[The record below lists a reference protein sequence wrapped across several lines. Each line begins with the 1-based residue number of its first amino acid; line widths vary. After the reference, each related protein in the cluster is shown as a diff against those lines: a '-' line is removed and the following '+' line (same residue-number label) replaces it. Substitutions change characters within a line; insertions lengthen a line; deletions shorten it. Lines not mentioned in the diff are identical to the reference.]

1 MTIITAAGRLGSSYL
16 LKKFFEFGKDKFT
29 SQFGT
34 SALDSILMLDD
45 NTINQEFELYKNE
58 TEKDKDIS
66 RTVTDTPAG
75 LVIGGGAKEP
85 LPPPEPFTTPVDS
98 SGPITLATPEAEE
111 MDTTLSTPEVK
122 PVDTTL
128 STPIPKESSPIIF
141 TKDDTS
147 KQTEKALQPK
157 VEYGALSESEKQT
170 AKALM
175 GEKPEFYS
183 RVVKSIEDA
192 KPNKLT
198 KNKWKSFIQSDKQE
212 LKFLGLDKYLQGNE
226 SITKQELLDFVEQ
239 KNIADKLSVVKVP
252 TEDQYDFTQF
262 SLGGASS
269 ARATRMLSIDPE
281 TTDLEGYKSSVKQ
294 YVFQVDG
301 PAQWSADPNHFPDK
315 YAKNAIAHARAQIG
329 YFDPDAVE
337 KRLNK
342 QITDSPLGKKL
353 NIEDKTLLNASKKL
367 KNTFIIDEIQSDIIQ
382 KIQKRGTIEDYDIV
396 SSKNIIE
403 YLDKNNIK
411 YKKYPVQGFATVE
424 LKSTVPGSESRT
436 IPINIDNRFEIFT
449 KDGRHGDS
457 GLNIKNIEEAN
468 NYFQRTLGIP
478 SGLPIIESKKYV
490 ELVLNSMIKE
500 ATDLGLD
507 SIGITNGQI
516 QYDRY
521 DGQREDKKEGLKK
534 FYDETVFAQF
544 KKIADKYNVELET
557 ITLPYTQYLK
567 EFEDVG
573 LNEPTEISDAQAI
586 SSRIV
591 RSMDNGFVIR
601 KIKYGLLAS
610 TIEDLVRGRFE
621 DPERANNPNATLPD
635 YTSIFTDVGNG
646 QGGEILDILIDDN
659 LDLDNEKSYYMWVKP
674 NSPIDKALQNDEQF
688 SSLSGVW
695 DTNDIDLQMP
705 IALVEPSMS
714 DTDVSNYSS
723 YMSEY
728 FKNKED
734 FNIRY
739 NHEIIK
745 MKLPKKLQ
753 KDILS
758 KPIKLTQ
765 LEKQTNR
772 LLA

>member
-1 MTIITAAGRLGSSYL
+1 MVAPILTTAGRLGGSYL

-58 TEKDKDIS
+58 T
-66 RTVTDTPAG
+66 
-75 LVIGGGAKEP
+75 
-85 LPPPEPFTTPVDS
+85 
-98 SGPITLATPEAEE
+98 
-111 MDTTLSTPEVK
+111 
-122 PVDTTL
+122 
-128 STPIPKESSPIIF
+128 
-141 TKDDTS
+141 KDDEKETLPAATQEGEFKDPEQEPPKDPNIAPEILAEGALEVTEKLS
-147 KQTEKALQPK
+147 KQGDVKEQTEKALQPK

-269 ARATRMLSIDPE
+269 ARATRMLSE
-281 TTDLEGYKSSVKQ
+281 GLLSNLKGYKSSVKQ

-301 PAQWSADPNHFPDK
+301 PAQWSADPNHFPEK
-315 YAKNAIAHARAQIG
+315 YAKNAIAHARGQIG

-342 QITDSPLGKKL
+342 QIADSPLGKKL

-367 KNTFIIDEIQSDIIQ
+367 KDTFIIDEIQSDIIQ
-382 KIQKRGTIEDYDIV
+382 KIQRRGTIEDYDIV

-411 YKKYPVQGFATVE
+411 YKKYSDTTQPGVDVVE

-436 IPINIDNRFEIFT
+436 IPINLNNRFEIFT

-468 NYFQRTLGIP
+468 NYFQRMLGIP

-544 KKIADKYNVELET
+544 KKIADKYNIELER
-557 ITLPYTQYLK
+557 IKLPYTKNLK

-573 LNEPTEISDAQAI
+573 LNEPTEESDARAI
-586 SSRIV
+586 SKRID
-591 RSMDNGFVIR
+591 RSMDNGFVLR

-635 YTSIFTDVGNG
+635 YTSVFTDVGNG

-714 DTDVSNYSS
+714 DTDVSNYLS
-723 YMSEY
+723 YMGKY
-728 FKNKED
+728 FSNVKG
-734 FNIRY
+734 I
-739 NHEIIK
+739 HEIIK

-753 KDILS
+753 KDTLS

>member
-1 MTIITAAGRLGSSYL
+1 MVAPVLIQPILTTAGRFGTSYL

-45 NTINQEFELYKNE
+45 NTVNQEFQLYKNE
-58 TEKDKDIS
+58 T
-66 RTVTDTPAG
+66 
-75 LVIGGGAKEP
+75 
-85 LPPPEPFTTPVDS
+85 
-98 SGPITLATPEAEE
+98 
-111 MDTTLSTPEVK
+111 
-122 PVDTTL
+122 
-128 STPIPKESSPIIF
+128 
-141 TKDDTS
+141 KDDEKETLPATTQEGEFKDPEQEPPKDPNINPEILAEGALEVTEQLS
-147 KQTEKALQPK
+147 KQSDVKEQTEKALQPK

-269 ARATRMLSIDPE
+269 ARATRMLSE
-281 TTDLEGYKSSVKQ
+281 GLLSNLKGYKSSVRQ

-301 PAQWSADPNHFPDK
+301 PAQWSADPNHFPNK

-367 KNTFIIDEIQSDIIQ
+367 KDTFIIDEIQSDIIQ
-382 KIQKRGTIEDYDIV
+382 KIQRRGTIEDYDIV

-411 YKKYPVQGFATVE
+411 YKKYSDTTQPGVDVVE

-436 IPINIDNRFEIFT
+436 IPINLNNRFEIFT

-468 NYFQRTLGIP
+468 NYFQRMLGIP

-544 KKIADKYNVELET
+544 KKIADKYNIELER
-557 ITLPYTQYLK
+557 IKLPYTKNLK

-573 LNEPTEISDAQAI
+573 LNEPTEESDARAI
-586 SSRIV
+586 SKRID
-591 RSMDNGFVIR
+591 RSMDNGFVLR

-635 YTSIFTDVGNG
+635 YTSVFTDVGNG

-714 DTDVSNYSS
+714 DTDVSNYLS
-723 YMSEY
+723 YMGKY
-728 FKNKED
+728 FSNVKG
-734 FNIRY
+734 I
-739 NHEIIK
+739 HEIIK

-753 KDILS
+753 KDTLS

>member
-1 MTIITAAGRLGSSYL
+1 MTILTAAGRLGSSYL

-58 TEKDKDIS
+58 T
-66 RTVTDTPAG
+66 
-75 LVIGGGAKEP
+75 
-85 LPPPEPFTTPVDS
+85 
-98 SGPITLATPEAEE
+98 
-111 MDTTLSTPEVK
+111 
-122 PVDTTL
+122 
-128 STPIPKESSPIIF
+128 
-141 TKDDTS
+141 KDDEKETLPATTQEGEFKDPEQEPPKDPNIAPEILAEGALEVTEKLS
-147 KQTEKALQPK
+147 KQGDVKEQTEKALQPK

-269 ARATRMLSIDPE
+269 ARATRMLSE
-281 TTDLEGYKSSVKQ
+281 GLLSNLKGYKSSVKQ

-301 PAQWSADPNHFPDK
+301 PAQWSADPNHFPEK
-315 YAKNAIAHARAQIG
+315 YAKNAIAHARGQIG

-342 QITDSPLGKKL
+342 QIADSPLGKKL

-367 KNTFIIDEIQSDIIQ
+367 KDTFIIDEIQSDIIQ
-382 KIQKRGTIEDYDIV
+382 KIQRRGTIEDYDIV

-411 YKKYPVQGFATVE
+411 YKKYSDTTQPGVDVVE

-436 IPINIDNRFEIFT
+436 IPINLNNRFEIFT

-468 NYFQRTLGIP
+468 NYFQRMLGIP

-544 KKIADKYNVELET
+544 KKIADKYNIELER
-557 ITLPYTQYLK
+557 IKLPYTKNLK

-573 LNEPTEISDAQAI
+573 LNEPTEESDARAI
-586 SSRIV
+586 SKRID
-591 RSMDNGFVIR
+591 RSMDNGFVLR

-635 YTSIFTDVGNG
+635 YTSVFTDVGNG

-714 DTDVSNYSS
+714 DTDVSNYLS
-723 YMSEY
+723 YMGKY
-728 FKNKED
+728 FSNVKG
-734 FNIRY
+734 I
-739 NHEIIK
+739 HEIIK

-753 KDILS
+753 KDTLS

>member
-1 MTIITAAGRLGSSYL
+1 MVVPVLIQPILTTAGRFGTSYL

-45 NTINQEFELYKNE
+45 NTVNQEFQLYKNE
-58 TEKDKDIS
+58 T
-66 RTVTDTPAG
+66 
-75 LVIGGGAKEP
+75 
-85 LPPPEPFTTPVDS
+85 
-98 SGPITLATPEAEE
+98 
-111 MDTTLSTPEVK
+111 
-122 PVDTTL
+122 
-128 STPIPKESSPIIF
+128 
-141 TKDDTS
+141 KDDEKETLPATTQEGEFKDPEQEPPKDPNINPEILAEGALEVTEQLS
-147 KQTEKALQPK
+147 KQSDVKEQTEKALQPK

-239 KNIADKLSVVKVP
+239 KNIADKLKVVKVP

-269 ARATRMLSIDPE
+269 ARATRMLSVDQE
-281 TTDLEGYKSSVKQ
+281 TPDLEGYKSSVRQ

-301 PAQWSADPNHFPDK
+301 PAQWSADPNHFPEK

-337 KRLNK
+337 KKLNK

-367 KNTFIIDEIQSDIIQ
+367 KDTFIIDEIQSDIIQ
-382 KIQKRGTIEDYDIV
+382 KIQRRGTIEDYDIV

-411 YKKYPVQGFATVE
+411 YKKYSDTTQPGVDVVE

-436 IPINIDNRFEIFT
+436 IPINLDNRFEIFT

-500 ATDLGLD
+500 ATNFGLD

-544 KKIADKYNVELET
+544 KKIADKYNVELER

-567 EFEDVG
+567 EFEDIG
-573 LNEPTEISDAQAI
+573 LNEPTEESDAQAI

-601 KIKYGLLAS
+601 KINYGLLAS

-635 YTSIFTDVGNG
+635 YTSIFTDAGKA
-646 QGGEILDILIDDN
+646 QGGDVLDILIDDN
-659 LDLDNEKSYYMWVKP
+659 PDIDNEKSYYMWVKP
-674 NSPIDKALQNDEQF
+674 NSPIDKALQRSEQF

-695 DTNDIDLQMP
+695 DINDIDLQMP
-705 IALVEPSMS
+705 ISLVKPSIA
-714 DTDVSNYSS
+714 DTDISNYSS
-723 YMSEY
+723 YISEY
-728 FKNKED
+728 SKNKED

>member
-1 MTIITAAGRLGSSYL
+1 MVAPILTTAGRLGGSYL

-45 NTINQEFELYKNE
+45 NTVNQEFQLYKNE
-58 TEKDKDIS
+58 T
-66 RTVTDTPAG
+66 
-75 LVIGGGAKEP
+75 
-85 LPPPEPFTTPVDS
+85 
-98 SGPITLATPEAEE
+98 
-111 MDTTLSTPEVK
+111 
-122 PVDTTL
+122 
-128 STPIPKESSPIIF
+128 
-141 TKDDTS
+141 KDDEKETLPATTQEGEFKDPEQEPPKDPNINPEILAEGALEVTEQLS
-147 KQTEKALQPK
+147 KQSDVKEQTEKALQPK

-239 KNIADKLSVVKVP
+239 KNIADKLKVVKVP

-269 ARATRMLSIDPE
+269 ARATRMLSVDQE
-281 TTDLEGYKSSVKQ
+281 TPDLEGYKSSVRQ

-301 PAQWSADPNHFPDK
+301 PAQWSADPNHFPEK

-337 KRLNK
+337 KKLNK

-367 KNTFIIDEIQSDIIQ
+367 KDTFIIDEIQSDIIQ
-382 KIQKRGTIEDYDIV
+382 KIQRRGTIEDYDIV

-411 YKKYPVQGFATVE
+411 YKKYSDTTQPGVDVVE

-436 IPINIDNRFEIFT
+436 IPINLDNRFEIFT

-500 ATDLGLD
+500 ATNFGLD

-534 FYDETVFAQF
+534 FYDTIVYDQL

-557 ITLPYTQYLK
+557 ITLPYTKNLK

-573 LNEPTEISDAQAI
+573 LNEPTELSDAVAI
-586 SSRIV
+586 SSKIV
-591 RSMDNGFVIR
+591 RSMDNGFAIR

-635 YTSIFTDVGNG
+635 YTSVFTDVGNG

-714 DTDVSNYSS
+714 DTDVSNYLS
-723 YMSEY
+723 YMGKY
-728 FKNKED
+728 FSNVKG
-734 FNIRY
+734 I
-739 NHEIIK
+739 HEIIK

-753 KDILS
+753 KDTLS

>member
-1 MTIITAAGRLGSSYL
+1 MTILTAAGRLGSSYL

-58 TEKDKDIS
+58 T
-66 RTVTDTPAG
+66 
-75 LVIGGGAKEP
+75 
-85 LPPPEPFTTPVDS
+85 
-98 SGPITLATPEAEE
+98 
-111 MDTTLSTPEVK
+111 
-122 PVDTTL
+122 
-128 STPIPKESSPIIF
+128 
-141 TKDDTS
+141 KDDDKETLPATTQEGEFKDPEQEPPKDPNIAPEILAEGALEVTEKLS
-147 KQTEKALQPK
+147 KQGDVKEQTEKALQPK

-269 ARATRMLSIDPE
+269 ARATRMLSE
-281 TTDLEGYKSSVKQ
+281 GLLSNLKGYKSSVKQ

-301 PAQWSADPNHFPDK
+301 PAQWSADPNHFPEK
-315 YAKNAIAHARAQIG
+315 YAKNAIAHARGQIG

-342 QITDSPLGKKL
+342 QIADSPLGKKL

-367 KNTFIIDEIQSDIIQ
+367 KDTFIIDEIQSDIIQ
-382 KIQKRGTIEDYDIV
+382 KIQRRGTIEDYDIV

-411 YKKYPVQGFATVE
+411 YKKYSDTTQPGVDVVE

-436 IPINIDNRFEIFT
+436 IPINLNNRFEIFT

-468 NYFQRTLGIP
+468 NYFQRMLGIP

-544 KKIADKYNVELET
+544 KKIADKYNIELER
-557 ITLPYTQYLK
+557 IKLPYTKNLK

-573 LNEPTEISDAQAI
+573 LNEPTEESDARAI
-586 SSRIV
+586 SKRID
-591 RSMDNGFVIR
+591 RSMDNGFVLR

-635 YTSIFTDVGNG
+635 YTSVFTDVGNG

-714 DTDVSNYSS
+714 DTDVSNYLS
-723 YMSEY
+723 YMGKY
-728 FKNKED
+728 FSNVKG
-734 FNIRY
+734 I
-739 NHEIIK
+739 HEIIK

-753 KDILS
+753 KDTLS

>member
-1 MTIITAAGRLGSSYL
+1 MVAPILTTAGRLGGSYL

-58 TEKDKDIS
+58 T
-66 RTVTDTPAG
+66 
-75 LVIGGGAKEP
+75 
-85 LPPPEPFTTPVDS
+85 
-98 SGPITLATPEAEE
+98 
-111 MDTTLSTPEVK
+111 
-122 PVDTTL
+122 
-128 STPIPKESSPIIF
+128 
-141 TKDDTS
+141 KDDEKETLPATTQEGEFKDPEQEPPKDPNIAPEILAEGALEVTEKLS
-147 KQTEKALQPK
+147 KQGDVKEQTKKALQPK
-157 VEYGALSESEKQT
+157 VEYGALTESEKQT

-269 ARATRMLSIDPE
+269 ARATRMLSE
-281 TTDLEGYKSSVKQ
+281 GLLSNLKGYKSSVRQ

-301 PAQWSADPNHFPDK
+301 PAQWSADPNHFPNK

-367 KNTFIIDEIQSDIIQ
+367 KDTFIIDEIQSDIIQ
-382 KIQKRGTIEDYDIV
+382 KIQKRGTIEDFDIV
-396 SSKNIIE
+396 SNKNIIE

-411 YKKYPVQGFATVE
+411 YKKYSNTVSASSYGFNVDVVE

-436 IPINIDNRFEIFT
+436 IPINLDNRFEIFT
-449 KDGRHGDS
+449 KDGRHADS

-468 NYFQRTLGIP
+468 NYFQRMLGIP

-500 ATDLGLD
+500 ATNLGLD
-507 SIGITNGQI
+507 SIGVTNGQI

-544 KKIADKYNVELET
+544 KKIADKYNIELER
-557 ITLPYTQYLK
+557 IKLPYTKNLK

-573 LNEPTEISDAQAI
+573 LNEPTELSDAQAI

-601 KIKYGLLAS
+601 KINYGLLAS

-635 YTSIFTDVGNG
+635 YTSIFTDAGNA
-646 QGGEILDILIDDN
+646 QGGDVLDILIDDN
-659 LDLDNEKSYYMWVKP
+659 PDIDNEKSYYMWVKP

-714 DTDVSNYSS
+714 DTDVSNYLS
-723 YMSEY
+723 YMGKY
-728 FKNKED
+728 FSNVKG
-734 FNIRY
+734 I
-739 NHEIIK
+739 HEIIK

-753 KDILS
+753 KDTLS

>member
-1 MTIITAAGRLGSSYL
+1 
-16 LKKFFEFGKDKFT
+16 
-29 SQFGT
+29 
-34 SALDSILMLDD
+34 
-45 NTINQEFELYKNE
+45 
-58 TEKDKDIS
+58 
-66 RTVTDTPAG
+66 
-75 LVIGGGAKEP
+75 
-85 LPPPEPFTTPVDS
+85 
-98 SGPITLATPEAEE
+98 
-111 MDTTLSTPEVK
+111 
-122 PVDTTL
+122 
-128 STPIPKESSPIIF
+128 
-141 TKDDTS
+141 
-147 KQTEKALQPK
+147 
-157 VEYGALSESEKQT
+157 
-170 AKALM
+170 M

-269 ARATRMLSIDPE
+269 ARATRMLSE
-281 TTDLEGYKSSVKQ
+281 GLLSNLKGYKSSVKQ

-301 PAQWSADPNHFPDK
+301 PAQWSADPNHFPEK
-315 YAKNAIAHARAQIG
+315 YAKNAIAHARGQIG

-342 QITDSPLGKKL
+342 QIADSPLGKKL

-367 KNTFIIDEIQSDIIQ
+367 KDTFIIDEIQSDIIQ
-382 KIQKRGTIEDYDIV
+382 KIQRRGTIEDYDIV

-411 YKKYPVQGFATVE
+411 YKKYSDTTQPGVDVVE

-436 IPINIDNRFEIFT
+436 IPINLNNRFEIFT

-468 NYFQRTLGIP
+468 NYFQRMLGIP

-544 KKIADKYNVELET
+544 KKIADKYNIELER
-557 ITLPYTQYLK
+557 IKLPYTKNLK

-573 LNEPTEISDAQAI
+573 LNEPTEESDARAI
-586 SSRIV
+586 SKRID
-591 RSMDNGFVIR
+591 RSMDNGFVLR

-635 YTSIFTDVGNG
+635 YTSVFTDVGNG

-659 LDLDNEKSYYMWVKP
+659 LDIDNEKSYYMWVKP

-714 DTDVSNYSS
+714 DTDVSNYLS
-723 YMSEY
+723 YMGKY
-728 FKNKED
+728 FSNVKG
-734 FNIRY
+734 I
-739 NHEIIK
+739 HEIIK

-753 KDILS
+753 KDTLS

>member
-1 MTIITAAGRLGSSYL
+1 MTILTAAGRLGSSYL

-58 TEKDKDIS
+58 T
-66 RTVTDTPAG
+66 
-75 LVIGGGAKEP
+75 
-85 LPPPEPFTTPVDS
+85 
-98 SGPITLATPEAEE
+98 
-111 MDTTLSTPEVK
+111 
-122 PVDTTL
+122 
-128 STPIPKESSPIIF
+128 
-141 TKDDTS
+141 KDDEKETLPATTQEGEFKDPEQEPPKDPNIAPEILAEGALEVTEKLS
-147 KQTEKALQPK
+147 KQGDVKEQTEKALQPK

-269 ARATRMLSIDPE
+269 ARATRMLSE
-281 TTDLEGYKSSVKQ
+281 GLLSNLKGYKSSVKQ

-301 PAQWSADPNHFPDK
+301 PAQWSADPNHFPEK

-367 KNTFIIDEIQSDIIQ
+367 KDTFIIDEIQSDIIQ
-382 KIQKRGTIEDYDIV
+382 KIQRRGTIEDYDIV

-411 YKKYPVQGFATVE
+411 YKKYSDTTQPGVDVVE

-436 IPINIDNRFEIFT
+436 IPINLDNRFEIFT

-468 NYFQRTLGIP
+468 NYFQRMLGIP

-544 KKIADKYNVELET
+544 KKIADKYNIELER
-557 ITLPYTQYLK
+557 IKLPYTKNLK

-573 LNEPTEISDAQAI
+573 LNEPTEESDARAI
-586 SSRIV
+586 SKRID
-591 RSMDNGFVIR
+591 RSMDNGFVLR

-635 YTSIFTDVGNG
+635 YTSVFTDVGNG

-714 DTDVSNYSS
+714 DTDVSNYLS
-723 YMSEY
+723 YMGKY
-728 FKNKED
+728 FSNVKG
-734 FNIRY
+734 I
-739 NHEIIK
+739 HEIIK

-753 KDILS
+753 KDTLS

>member
-1 MTIITAAGRLGSSYL
+1 MVAPVLIQPILTTAGRFGTSYL

-58 TEKDKDIS
+58 T
-66 RTVTDTPAG
+66 
-75 LVIGGGAKEP
+75 
-85 LPPPEPFTTPVDS
+85 
-98 SGPITLATPEAEE
+98 
-111 MDTTLSTPEVK
+111 
-122 PVDTTL
+122 
-128 STPIPKESSPIIF
+128 
-141 TKDDTS
+141 KDDEKETLPATTQEGEFKDPEQEPPKDPNIAPEILAEGALEVTEQLS
-147 KQTEKALQPK
+147 KQSDVKEQTEKALQPK

-239 KNIADKLSVVKVP
+239 KNIADKLSVIKVP

-269 ARATRMLSIDPE
+269 ARATRMLSVDQE
-281 TTDLEGYKSSVKQ
+281 TPDLEGYKSSVRQ

-367 KNTFIIDEIQSDIIQ
+367 KDTFIIDEIQSDIIQ
-382 KIQKRGTIEDYDIV
+382 KIQRRGTIEDYDIV

-411 YKKYPVQGFATVE
+411 YKKYSDTTQPGVDVVE

-436 IPINIDNRFEIFT
+436 IPINLDNRFEIFT

-468 NYFQRTLGIP
+468 NYFQRMLGIP

-490 ELVLNSMIKE
+490 ELVLNSMLKE

-521 DGQREDKKEGLKK
+521 DAQSDEDKEGLKK
-534 FYDETVFAQF
+534 FYDEIVFAQF
-544 KKIADKYNVELET
+544 KKIADKYNVELER

-567 EFEDVG
+567 EFEDIG
-573 LNEPTEISDAQAI
+573 LNEPTEESDAQAI

-601 KIKYGLLAS
+601 KINYGLLAS

-635 YTSIFTDVGNG
+635 YTSIFTDAGNA
-646 QGGEILDILIDDN
+646 QGGDVLDILIDDN
-659 LDLDNEKSYYMWVKP
+659 PDIDNEKSYYMWVKP
-674 NSPIDKALQNDEQF
+674 NSPIDKALQRSEQF

-695 DTNDIDLQMP
+695 DINDIDLQMP
-705 IALVEPSMS
+705 ISLVKPSIA
-714 DTDVSNYSS
+714 DTDISNYSS

-728 FKNKED
+728 FKNKKD

>member
-1 MTIITAAGRLGSSYL
+1 MTILTAAGRLGSSYL

-58 TEKDKDIS
+58 T
-66 RTVTDTPAG
+66 
-75 LVIGGGAKEP
+75 
-85 LPPPEPFTTPVDS
+85 
-98 SGPITLATPEAEE
+98 
-111 MDTTLSTPEVK
+111 
-122 PVDTTL
+122 
-128 STPIPKESSPIIF
+128 
-141 TKDDTS
+141 KDDEKETLPAATQEGEFKDPEQEPPKDPNIAPEILAEGALEVTEKLS
-147 KQTEKALQPK
+147 KQGDVKEQTEKALQPK

-269 ARATRMLSIDPE
+269 ARATRMLSE
-281 TTDLEGYKSSVKQ
+281 GLLSNLKGYKSSVKQ

-301 PAQWSADPNHFPDK
+301 PAQWSADPNHFPEK
-315 YAKNAIAHARAQIG
+315 YAKNAIAHARGQIG

-342 QITDSPLGKKL
+342 QIADSPLGKKL

-367 KNTFIIDEIQSDIIQ
+367 KDTFIIDEIQSDIIQ
-382 KIQKRGTIEDYDIV
+382 KIQRRGTIEDYDIV

-411 YKKYPVQGFATVE
+411 YKKYSDTTQPGVDVVE

-436 IPINIDNRFEIFT
+436 IPINLNNRFEIFT

-468 NYFQRTLGIP
+468 NYFQRMLGIP

-544 KKIADKYNVELET
+544 KKIADKYNIELER
-557 ITLPYTQYLK
+557 IKLPYTKNLK

-573 LNEPTEISDAQAI
+573 LNEPTEESDARAI
-586 SSRIV
+586 SKRID
-591 RSMDNGFVIR
+591 RSMDNGFVLR

-635 YTSIFTDVGNG
+635 YTSVFTDVGNG

-714 DTDVSNYSS
+714 DTDVSNYLS
-723 YMSEY
+723 YMGKY
-728 FKNKED
+728 FSNVKG
-734 FNIRY
+734 I
-739 NHEIIK
+739 HEIIK

-753 KDILS
+753 KDTLS

>member
-1 MTIITAAGRLGSSYL
+1 MVAPVLIQPILTTAGRFGTSYL

-45 NTINQEFELYKNE
+45 NTVNQEFELYKNE
-58 TEKDKDIS
+58 T
-66 RTVTDTPAG
+66 
-75 LVIGGGAKEP
+75 
-85 LPPPEPFTTPVDS
+85 
-98 SGPITLATPEAEE
+98 
-111 MDTTLSTPEVK
+111 
-122 PVDTTL
+122 
-128 STPIPKESSPIIF
+128 
-141 TKDDTS
+141 KDDEKETLPATTQEGEFKDPEQEPPKDPNINPEILAEGALEVTEQLS
-147 KQTEKALQPK
+147 KQSDVKEQTEKALQPK

-269 ARATRMLSIDPE
+269 ARATRMLSE
-281 TTDLEGYKSSVKQ
+281 GLLSNLKGYKSSVRQ

-301 PAQWSADPNHFPDK
+301 PAQWSADPNHFPNK

-337 KRLNK
+337 KKLNK

-367 KNTFIIDEIQSDIIQ
+367 KDTFIIDEIQSDIIQ
-382 KIQKRGTIEDYDIV
+382 KIQRRGTIEDYDIV

-411 YKKYPVQGFATVE
+411 YKKYSDTTQPGVDVVE

-436 IPINIDNRFEIFT
+436 IPINLDNRFEIFT

-500 ATDLGLD
+500 ATNFGLD

-557 ITLPYTQYLK
+557 ITLPYTKNLK

-573 LNEPTEISDAQAI
+573 LNEPTELSDAVAI
-586 SSRIV
+586 SSKIV
-591 RSMDNGFVIR
+591 RSMDNGFAIR

-635 YTSIFTDVGNG
+635 YTSVFTDVGNG

-659 LDLDNEKSYYMWVKP
+659 LDIDNEKSYYMWVKP

-705 IALVEPSMS
+705 ISLVKPSIA
-714 DTDVSNYSS
+714 DTDISNYSS

-728 FKNKED
+728 FKDRED

-739 NHEIIK
+739 DHEIIK

>member
-1 MTIITAAGRLGSSYL
+1 MTIITAAGRLGGSYL

-58 TEKDKDIS
+58 T
-66 RTVTDTPAG
+66 
-75 LVIGGGAKEP
+75 
-85 LPPPEPFTTPVDS
+85 
-98 SGPITLATPEAEE
+98 
-111 MDTTLSTPEVK
+111 
-122 PVDTTL
+122 
-128 STPIPKESSPIIF
+128 
-141 TKDDTS
+141 KDDEKETLPATTQEGEFKDPEQEPPKDPNIAPEILAEGALEVTEKLS
-147 KQTEKALQPK
+147 KQGDVKEQTKKVLQPK
-157 VEYGALSESEKQT
+157 VEYGALTESEKQT

-183 RVVKSIEDA
+183 RVVKSIRDA

-226 SITKQELLDFVEQ
+226 SVTKQELLDFVEQ

-269 ARATRMLSIDPE
+269 ARATRMLSVDQE
-281 TTDLEGYKSSVKQ
+281 TPDLEGYKSSVRQ

-301 PAQWSADPNHFPDK
+301 PAQWSADPNHFPEK

-367 KNTFIIDEIQSDIIQ
+367 RDTFIIDEIQSDIIQ

-396 SSKNIIE
+396 SNKNIIE
-403 YLDKNNIK
+403 YLDKNNIE
-411 YKKYPVQGFATVE
+411 YKKYSNTVSASSYGFNVDVVE

-436 IPINIDNRFEIFT
+436 IPINLDNRFEIFT
-449 KDGRHGDS
+449 KDGRHGES

-468 NYFQRTLGIP
+468 NYFQRMLGIP

-500 ATDLGLD
+500 ATNLGLD
-507 SIGITNGQI
+507 SIGVTNGQI

-544 KKIADKYNVELET
+544 KKIADKYNIELER
-557 ITLPYTQYLK
+557 IKLPYTKNLK

-573 LNEPTEISDAQAI
+573 LNEPTEESDARAI
-586 SSRIV
+586 SKRID
-591 RSMDNGFVIR
+591 RSMDNGFVLR

-635 YTSIFTDVGNG
+635 YTSIFTDAGNA
-646 QGGEILDILIDDN
+646 QGGDVLDILIDDN
-659 LDLDNEKSYYMWVKP
+659 PDIDNEKSYYMWVKP

-714 DTDVSNYSS
+714 DTDVSNYLS
-723 YMSEY
+723 YMGKY
-728 FKNKED
+728 FSNVKG
-734 FNIRY
+734 I
-739 NHEIIK
+739 HEIIK

-753 KDILS
+753 KDTLS

>member
-1 MTIITAAGRLGSSYL
+1 MTIITAAGRLGGSYL

-58 TEKDKDIS
+58 T
-66 RTVTDTPAG
+66 
-75 LVIGGGAKEP
+75 
-85 LPPPEPFTTPVDS
+85 
-98 SGPITLATPEAEE
+98 
-111 MDTTLSTPEVK
+111 
-122 PVDTTL
+122 
-128 STPIPKESSPIIF
+128 
-141 TKDDTS
+141 KDDEKETLPATTQEGEFKDPEQEPPKDPNIAPEILAEGALEVTEKLS
-147 KQTEKALQPK
+147 KQGDVKEQTKKALQPK
-157 VEYGALSESEKQT
+157 VEYGALTESEKQT

-183 RVVKSIEDA
+183 RVVKSIRDA

-226 SITKQELLDFVEQ
+226 SVTKQELLDFVEQ

-269 ARATRMLSIDPE
+269 ARATRMLSVDQE
-281 TTDLEGYKSSVKQ
+281 TPDLEGYKSSVRQ

-301 PAQWSADPNHFPDK
+301 PAQWSADPNHFPEK

-367 KNTFIIDEIQSDIIQ
+367 RDTFIIDEIQSDIIQ

-396 SSKNIIE
+396 SNKNIIE
-403 YLDKNNIK
+403 YLDKNNIE
-411 YKKYPVQGFATVE
+411 YKKYSNTVSASSYGFNVDVVE

-436 IPINIDNRFEIFT
+436 IPINLDNRFEIFT
-449 KDGRHGDS
+449 KDGRHGES

-468 NYFQRTLGIP
+468 NYFQRMLGIP

-500 ATDLGLD
+500 ATNLGLD
-507 SIGITNGQI
+507 SIGVTNGQI

-544 KKIADKYNVELET
+544 KKIADKYNIELER
-557 ITLPYTQYLK
+557 IKLPYTKNLK

-573 LNEPTEISDAQAI
+573 LNEPTEESDARAI
-586 SSRIV
+586 SKRID
-591 RSMDNGFVIR
+591 RSMDNGFVLR

-635 YTSIFTDVGNG
+635 YTSVFTDVGNG

-714 DTDVSNYSS
+714 DTDVSNYLS
-723 YMSEY
+723 YMGKY
-728 FKNKED
+728 FSNVKG
-734 FNIRY
+734 I
-739 NHEIIK
+739 HEIIK

-753 KDILS
+753 KDTLS

>member
-1 MTIITAAGRLGSSYL
+1 MVAPILTTAGRLGGSYL

-58 TEKDKDIS
+58 T
-66 RTVTDTPAG
+66 
-75 LVIGGGAKEP
+75 
-85 LPPPEPFTTPVDS
+85 
-98 SGPITLATPEAEE
+98 
-111 MDTTLSTPEVK
+111 
-122 PVDTTL
+122 
-128 STPIPKESSPIIF
+128 
-141 TKDDTS
+141 KDDEKETLPAATQEGEFKDPEQEPPKDPNINPEILAEGALEVTEQLS
-147 KQTEKALQPK
+147 KQSDVKEQTEKALQPK

-239 KNIADKLSVVKVP
+239 KNIADKLSVIKVP

-269 ARATRMLSIDPE
+269 ARATRMLSVDQE
-281 TTDLEGYKSSVKQ
+281 TPDLEGYKSSVRQ

-367 KNTFIIDEIQSDIIQ
+367 KDTFIIDEIQSDIIQ

-396 SSKNIIE
+396 SNKNIIE

-411 YKKYPVQGFATVE
+411 YKKYSDTTQPGVDVVE

-436 IPINIDNRFEIFT
+436 IPINLDNRFEIFT

-468 NYFQRTLGIP
+468 NYFQRMLGIP
-478 SGLPIIESKKYV
+478 SGLPIIESKRYV

-507 SIGITNGQI
+507 SIGVTNGQI

-544 KKIADKYNVELET
+544 KKIADKYNVELER
-557 ITLPYTQYLK
+557 IKLPYTKNLR

-573 LNEPTEISDAQAI
+573 LNEPTEESDARAI
-586 SSRIV
+586 SKRID
-591 RSMDNGFVIR
+591 RSMDNGFVLR

-635 YTSIFTDVGNG
+635 YTSVFTDVGNG

-714 DTDVSNYSS
+714 DTDVSNYLS
-723 YMSEY
+723 YMGKY
-728 FKNKED
+728 FSKIKG
-734 FNIRY
+734 I
-739 NHEIIK
+739 HEIIK

>member
-1 MTIITAAGRLGSSYL
+1 MVAPILTTAGRLGGSYL

-58 TEKDKDIS
+58 T
-66 RTVTDTPAG
+66 
-75 LVIGGGAKEP
+75 
-85 LPPPEPFTTPVDS
+85 
-98 SGPITLATPEAEE
+98 
-111 MDTTLSTPEVK
+111 
-122 PVDTTL
+122 
-128 STPIPKESSPIIF
+128 
-141 TKDDTS
+141 KDDEKETLPAATQEGEFKDPEQEPPKDPNIAPEILAEGALEVTEKLS
-147 KQTEKALQPK
+147 KQGDVKEQTEKALQPK

-269 ARATRMLSIDPE
+269 ARATRMLSE
-281 TTDLEGYKSSVKQ
+281 GLLSNLKGYKSSVKQ

-301 PAQWSADPNHFPDK
+301 PAQWSADPNHFPEK
-315 YAKNAIAHARAQIG
+315 YAKNAIAHARGQIG

-342 QITDSPLGKKL
+342 QIADSPLGKKL

-367 KNTFIIDEIQSDIIQ
+367 KDTFIIDEIQSDIIQ
-382 KIQKRGTIEDYDIV
+382 KIQRRGTIEDYDIV

-411 YKKYPVQGFATVE
+411 YKKYSDTTQPGVDVVE

-436 IPINIDNRFEIFT
+436 IPINLDNRFEIFT

-468 NYFQRTLGIP
+468 NYFQRMLGIP

-544 KKIADKYNVELET
+544 KKIADKYNIELER
-557 ITLPYTQYLK
+557 IKLPYTKNLK

-573 LNEPTEISDAQAI
+573 LNEPTEESDARAI
-586 SSRIV
+586 SKRID
-591 RSMDNGFVIR
+591 RSMDNGFVLR

-635 YTSIFTDVGNG
+635 YTSVFTDVGNG

-714 DTDVSNYSS
+714 DTDVSNYLS
-723 YMSEY
+723 YMGKY
-728 FKNKED
+728 FSNVKG
-734 FNIRY
+734 I
-739 NHEIIK
+739 HEIIK

-753 KDILS
+753 KDTLS

>member
-1 MTIITAAGRLGSSYL
+1 MVAPVLIQPILTTAGRFGTSYL

-45 NTINQEFELYKNE
+45 NTVNQEFELYKNE
-58 TEKDKDIS
+58 T
-66 RTVTDTPAG
+66 
-75 LVIGGGAKEP
+75 
-85 LPPPEPFTTPVDS
+85 
-98 SGPITLATPEAEE
+98 
-111 MDTTLSTPEVK
+111 
-122 PVDTTL
+122 
-128 STPIPKESSPIIF
+128 
-141 TKDDTS
+141 KDDEKETLPATTQEGEFKDPEQEPPKDPNINPEILAEGALEVTEQLS
-147 KQTEKALQPK
+147 KQSDVKEQTEKALQPK

-239 KNIADKLSVVKVP
+239 KNIADKLKVVKVP

-269 ARATRMLSIDPE
+269 ARATRMLSVDQE
-281 TTDLEGYKSSVKQ
+281 TPDLEGYKSSVRQ

-301 PAQWSADPNHFPDK
+301 PAQWSADPNHFPEK

-337 KRLNK
+337 KKLNK

-367 KNTFIIDEIQSDIIQ
+367 KDTFIIDEIQSDIIQ
-382 KIQKRGTIEDYDIV
+382 KIQRRGTIEDYDIV

-411 YKKYPVQGFATVE
+411 YKKYSDTTQPGVDVVE

-436 IPINIDNRFEIFT
+436 IPINLDNRFEIFT

-500 ATDLGLD
+500 ATNFGLD

-557 ITLPYTQYLK
+557 ITLPYTKNLK

-573 LNEPTEISDAQAI
+573 LNEPTELSDAVAI
-586 SSRIV
+586 SSKIV
-591 RSMDNGFVIR
+591 RSMDNGFAIR

-635 YTSIFTDVGNG
+635 YTSVFTDVGNG

-659 LDLDNEKSYYMWVKP
+659 LDIDNEKSYYMWVKP

-705 IALVEPSMS
+705 ISLVKPSIA
-714 DTDVSNYSS
+714 DTDISNYSS

-728 FKNKED
+728 FKDRED

-739 NHEIIK
+739 DHEIIK

>member
-1 MTIITAAGRLGSSYL
+1 MVAPVLIQPILTTAGRFGTSYL

-29 SQFGT
+29 SQYGT

-45 NTINQEFELYKNE
+45 NTVNQEFELYKNE
-58 TEKDKDIS
+58 T
-66 RTVTDTPAG
+66 
-75 LVIGGGAKEP
+75 
-85 LPPPEPFTTPVDS
+85 
-98 SGPITLATPEAEE
+98 
-111 MDTTLSTPEVK
+111 
-122 PVDTTL
+122 
-128 STPIPKESSPIIF
+128 
-141 TKDDTS
+141 KDDEKETLPVTTQEGEFKDPEQEPPKDPNINPEILAEGALEVTEQLS
-147 KQTEKALQPK
+147 KQSDVKEQTEKALQPK

-239 KNIADKLSVVKVP
+239 KNIANKLKIVKVP

-269 ARATRMLSIDPE
+269 ARATRMLSVDQE
-281 TTDLEGYKSSVKQ
+281 TPDLEGYKSSVRQ

-367 KNTFIIDEIQSDIIQ
+367 KDTFIIDEIQSDIIQ
-382 KIQKRGTIEDYDIV
+382 KIQRRGTIEDYDIV

-411 YKKYPVQGFATVE
+411 YKKYSDTTQPGVDVVE

-436 IPINIDNRFEIFT
+436 IPINLDNRFEIFT

-500 ATDLGLD
+500 ATNLGLD

-567 EFEDVG
+567 EFEDIG
-573 LNEPTEISDAQAI
+573 LNEPTEESDAQAI

-601 KIKYGLLAS
+601 KINYGLLAS

-635 YTSIFTDVGNG
+635 YTSIFTDAGNA
-646 QGGEILDILIDDN
+646 QGGDVLDILIDDN
-659 LDLDNEKSYYMWVKP
+659 PDIDNEKSYYMWVKP
-674 NSPIDKALQNDEQF
+674 NSPIDKALQRSEQF

-695 DTNDIDLQMP
+695 DINDIDLQMP
-705 IALVEPSMS
+705 ISLVKPSIA
-714 DTDVSNYSS
+714 DTDISNYSS

-758 KPIKLTQ
+758 KPIKLAQ